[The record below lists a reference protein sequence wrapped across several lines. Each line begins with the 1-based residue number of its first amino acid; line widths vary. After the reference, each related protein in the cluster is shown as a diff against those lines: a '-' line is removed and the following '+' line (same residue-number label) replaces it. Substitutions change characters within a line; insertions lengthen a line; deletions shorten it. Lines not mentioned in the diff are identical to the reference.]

1 MWDTEQAHAR
11 RAPWRWL
18 AAVTATALAA
28 IACGGSAT
36 TTTTQAASGPPITI
50 GVLDDNGTASAVE
63 GAELRINT
71 DLAVAQ
77 ANAAGGIKG
86 HKLQTIFVDPNGD
99 AAQAVNFA
107 QQLVQQQNV
116 DVLVGGI
123 FSPECLGI
131 GNLVPRLQV
140 AYLASTGC
148 LSEAFTAA
156 QCNRYSFRVSPAGRQ
171 AVFPFSQ
178 YLVNTYGKKWAL
190 VYSDY
195 AYGQSQATAYTLGL
209 QQAGGELTTKI
220 AIPLNETNVT
230 PYITRIPTD
239 GSIVGVINTQAGADV
254 VRSLTAM
261 QQFGLDKKMP
271 IVGVFG
277 KERWAGTYPPIVNG
291 SVALTQALSDS
302 PSDNR
307 FDLDYHKAF
316 RAQAAR
322 EAASVVTPLGGADRA
337 VPGIAGYQAYTTIT
351 ALKLAMIASGFTGRA
366 DTDKLISALA
376 GLKAPQGPDFPGGAF
391 IMSKSDHQ
399 GAMTSYIA
407 KINGQKEEVLSTI
420 GADRMPP
427 IGTCQVK

>member
-1 MWDTEQAHAR
+1 MWDTEQAQLRHGR
-11 RAPWRWL
+11 WRWL
-18 AAVTATALAA
+18 AAATATALAT
-28 IACGGSAT
+28 IACGGAT
-36 TTTTQAASGPPITI
+36 STGTTQAATGPPITI
-50 GVLDDNGTASAVE
+50 GVLDDNGTSSAVE
-63 GAELRINT
+63 GAELRVNT

-86 HKLQTIFVDPNGD
+86 HKLQTVYVDPNGD
-99 AAQAVNFA
+99 ASQAVSFA

-148 LSEAFTAA
+148 LSEAFTSA
-156 QCNRYSFRVSPAGRQ
+156 QCNRYTFRVSPAGRQ

-178 YLVNTYGKKWAL
+178 YIVNTYGKKWAL
-190 VYSDY
+190 IYSDY
-195 AYGQSQATAYTLGL
+195 AYGQSQASAYTLGL
-209 QQAGGELTTKI
+209 QQAGGELTTKVS
-220 AIPLNETNVT
+220 IPLNETNVT
-230 PYITRIPTD
+230 PYITKIPTD
-239 GSIVGVINTQAGADV
+239 GSIAGVINTQAGADV

-261 QQFGLDKKMP
+261 QQFGIDKKLP

-277 KERWAGTYPPIVNG
+277 KERWAGTYPPVVNG

-302 PSDNR
+302 PTDNR
-307 FDLDYHKAF
+307 FDLDYHRAF

-322 EAASVVTPLGGADRA
+322 ETSTIVAPLGGADKA

-351 ALKLAMIASGFTGRA
+351 ALKLAMIASGFTGRQ
-366 DTDKLISALA
+366 DTDKLINALA
-376 GLKAPQGPDFPGGAF
+376 NLRAPQGPDFPGGAF
-391 IMSKSDHQ
+391 IMSRSDHQ

-407 KINGQKEEVLSTI
+407 KINGQKEDVLSTVP
-420 GADRMPP
+420 ADKMPP